1 MLATNLLGSAYRV
14 ELPAFQGPL
23 DLLLRLIETE
33 KLEISQVSLV
43 VVTDSYVK
51 TLEQLEEVEPGALA
65 DFLVVA
71 SRLLHIKSLSL
82 LPQPRPKDEEEEE
95 DAGEALVRQLMEYRQ
110 FKTVA
115 ALLKQRQELGLRAYI
130 RSEAAPQLEKRL
142 DLSNVDL
149 AKLQAAMRKA
159 LQRLPNEPQLPTL
172 KTYTITL
179 AQQIENVRQMMRQL
193 HASVLA
199 AAVQPPTLAFSEL
212 LGRSHTRLEVIVTF
226 LAVLELIKQGE
237 LTARQENVF
246 GEIVLE
252 TV

>member
-1 MLATNLLGSAYRV
+1 
-14 ELPAFQGPL
+14 
-23 DLLLRLIETE
+23 
-33 KLEISQVSLV
+33 
-43 VVTDSYVK
+43 
-51 TLEQLEEVEPGALA
+51 
-65 DFLVVA
+65 
-71 SRLLHIKSLSL
+71 
-82 LPQPRPKDEEEEE
+82 
-95 DAGEALVRQLMEYRQ
+95 MEYRQ